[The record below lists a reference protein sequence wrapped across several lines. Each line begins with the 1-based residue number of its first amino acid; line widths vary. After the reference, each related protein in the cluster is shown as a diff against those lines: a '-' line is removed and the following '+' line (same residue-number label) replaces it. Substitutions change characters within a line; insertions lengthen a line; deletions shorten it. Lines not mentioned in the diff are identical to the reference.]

1 MDAKDTI
8 YGHVPTEVLDMH
20 FGQITIELFF
30 GFIALFVITRVLG
43 KTQITQITAFDF
55 ISALVLG
62 ELVGNAVFDDHVDIV
77 DVIYAVTVW
86 GILIFTLEIIT
97 QKWSKTR
104 GFLEGKPT
112 IIIRE
117 GQILR
122 DSLKKCKL
130 DINQLQHLIRSKGV
144 FSIRELE
151 YAVLET
157 DGTVSILK
165 KAEYENPTKSDL
177 QLPQEKVKIPITLIS
192 DGKVLKQNLI
202 EAGFNYTWLDE
213 QLKQQNIFRTEEV
226 LYAEWLEGTG
236 LHVQSF

>member
-1 MDAKDTI
+1 
-8 YGHVPTEVLDMH
+8 MH
-20 FGQITIELFF
+20 FGQITIELIF
-30 GFIALFVITRVLG
+30 GFIALFVITRILG
-43 KTQITQITAFDF
+43 KTQITQITTFDF

-62 ELVGNAVFDDHVDIV
+62 ELVGNAVFDDQVSIAE
-77 DVIYAVTVW
+77 IFYAVFIW
-86 GILIFTLEIIT
+86 GLLIFILEIIT

-117 GQILR
+117 GKILR

-144 FSIRELE
+144 FSIRELD

-165 KAEYENPTKSDL
+165 KAEFENPTKSDL
-177 QLPQEKVKIPITLIS
+177 QVNQEKVHIPITIIS
-192 DGKVLKQNLI
+192 DGKVLKDNLI
-202 EAGFNYTWLDE
+202 EAGFNYNWLE
-213 QLKQQNIFRTEEV
+213 QQLKQQNIFRTEEV
-226 LYAEWLEGTG
+226 LYAEWLEGKG